1 MIVNLAALREQRT
14 STTQSSFEFADGDP
28 RKLQPLSLEQQKKR
42 AKELLRELRAN
53 KVAARERLRR
63 MHADTL
69 RQTNIEPR
77 LGDAQF
83 ILAREHGFS
92 KWADFKTHIEQA
104 RIARDS
110 VALGAPTA
118 LDGDCRTLHIRCG
131 SDIQHKLVVAGF
143 VGDFLNF
150 SDPYAH
156 GPVPITDTLDEFI
169 RIRAEHIEQG
179 YHQPSVLNAL
189 TEDYAALE
197 LARDYARVTL
207 WFEHD
212 SYDQLIL
219 AKLLHF
225 FSNPRKR
232 PMQLRFINV
241 TGVPGVQRFNGLGQ
255 LPADALRVLW
265 TQFADISTAQFE
277 FAKHA
282 WHALTSPTPELL
294 AQLVA
299 TQAPALPVMAN
310 ALHRHL
316 QELPSLHNGLSLVE
330 QLTLQVL
337 SNEGPLNAARLFGSY
352 TNRYE
357 PLTFLGD
364 SMYWCYLDDLADAP
378 QPAIILNKHGEKPKD
393 WDVTLTPLGH
403 ELLHGN
409 AHWLELNPIP
419 RWVGGVHID
428 VRKQPVWCYDGK
440 RGVTLRR
447 EITPGKS
454 EHTAKDGT

>member
-1 MIVNLAALREQRT
+1 MIVNLAAQREQRT
-14 STTQSSFEFADGDP
+14 STTQAPSEFADGDP
-28 RKLQPLSLEQQKKR
+28 RKLNHLSLEQQKKR
-42 AKELLRELRAN
+42 AKELLRELRAGE
-53 KVAARERLRR
+53 VAARERLRR
-63 MHADTL
+63 VHAGTPW
-69 RQTNIEPR
+69 QTNVEPR
-77 LGDAQF
+77 LSDAQF
-83 ILAREHGFS
+83 VLAREHGFP

-104 RIARDS
+104 RIARDA
-110 VALGAPTA
+110 VAHGTPTA
-118 LDGDCRTLHIRCG
+118 LDADCRTLHIRCG
-131 SDIQHKLVVAGF
+131 SDIMHKLVVAGF

-156 GPVPITDTLDEFI
+156 GPVPRTATLAEFI

-179 YHQPSVLNAL
+179 YHLPPVLEAL

-197 LARDYARVTL
+197 LARDYARVML

-225 FSNPRKR
+225 FSDPGKR
-232 PMQLRFINV
+232 PVQLRFINV

-255 LPADALRVLW
+255 LPADTLRVLW
-265 TQFADISTAQFE
+265 TQFADISAAQFA

-294 AQLVA
+294 AQLII
-299 TQAPALPVMAN
+299 TQTPALPVMAN

-364 SMYWCYLDDLADAP
+364 SMYWCYLDDLAGAP
-378 QPAIILNKHGEKPKD
+378 QPALIVNKRGEKPKD
-393 WDVTLTPLGH
+393 WDVELTPLGRD
-403 ELLHGN
+403 LLHDR

-419 RWVGGVHID
+419 RWVGGVHINA
-428 VRKQPVWCYDGK
+428 RKQPVWCYDGE
-440 RGVTLRR
+440 RGVVLR
-447 EITPGKS
+447 P
-454 EHTAKDGT
+454 